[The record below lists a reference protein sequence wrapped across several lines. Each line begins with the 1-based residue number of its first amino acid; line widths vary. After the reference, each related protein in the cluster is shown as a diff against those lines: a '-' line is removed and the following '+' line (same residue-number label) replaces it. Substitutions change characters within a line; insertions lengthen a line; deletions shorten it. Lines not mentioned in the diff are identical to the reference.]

1 MYVEVIKLSLVK
13 SYTFMAKIIKLP
25 FIGFIMVIKDKI
37 NTAKEIYSKLSK
49 WNLAN
54 STLTNY
60 FNKNSINNNVDIVL
74 IKVILIDSLYKTNL
88 KNQIDIAE
96 HIAKIEKL
104 DEMLKQGSPL
114 VVEKIAKCGG
124 KNLLSFA
131 SKFCHFHNKDK
142 YPIYDKYVC
151 IALNKLNGWKDNR
164 TFSNFLEGIEK
175 FREENSLTGINFED
189 IDKYLWLYGLLLRL
203 NSGKR
208 DVNKEIYS
216 FYMDNKIKFE
226 RLLN

>member
-1 MYVEVIKLSLVK
+1 
-13 SYTFMAKIIKLP
+13 MAKIIKLP
-25 FIGFIMVIKDKI
+25 FIGFIMISEGKI
-37 NTAKEIYSKLSK
+37 NTAKEIYSKLRK
-49 WNLAN
+49 WNVAN

-60 FNKNSINNNVDIVL
+60 FNKNPKNDNADIVL
-74 IKVILIDSLYKTNL
+74 IKVILIDSLYKSNL
-88 KNQIDIAE
+88 KNQIDVAE
-96 HIAKIEKL
+96 HIIKIKNL
-104 DEMLKQGSPL
+104 DELLKQGSPL
-114 VVEKIAKCGG
+114 AVEKISNCVG

-131 SKFCHFHNKDK
+131 SKFGHFHNKNK

-175 FREENSLTGINFED
+175 FRKENSLTGVNFED

-203 NSGKR
+203 NSGKK
-208 DVNKEIYS
+208 DVNKEIYT
-216 FYMDNKIKFE
+216 FYMDNKLKFE